1 MNLNKFSNNTMT
13 HTYKQLTSLDRDSQ
27 DRVRKRFITYGKED
41 KILVDEYGR
50 PCVQLVGQAI
60 EGYSYFPIRKE
71 YVYGSHKAY
80 NRD

>member
-1 MNLNKFSNNTMT
+1 MT
-13 HTYKQLTSLDRDSQ
+13 HTYTPLTSLDRDSQ
-27 DRVRKRFITYGKED
+27 DRVRRKFIIYGDEE

-50 PCVQLVGQAI
+50 PCVHFVGEEI

-80 NRD
+80 NRE